1 MRSYRRP
8 FSSFKKRRVKS
19 YNSLLGYLEK
29 QKLKGKK
36 QKVFKRKRREFLENI
51 FQLSRNETMRVTHE
65 KRQEVEKKS
74 RSLLTRDVFEC
85 N

>member
-1 MRSYRRP
+1 MAVKKFFQKAELKCGRIAL

-29 QKLKGKK
+29 IYIRENLDPALSHTVLKSILDN
-36 QKVFKRKRREFLENI
+36 FE
-51 FQLSRNETMRVTHE
+51 S
-65 KRQEVEKKS
+65 
-74 RSLLTRDVFEC
+74 SLPLVKNRIK